1 MEEGE
6 IEKER
11 WRKGILRKGRWKK
24 GRWREGRKTAK
35 RETEEKKKLAYLL
48 FPTLLQIPLDVFEF
62 VFQLGDFRFHF
73 RHFVLESHI
82 FEIRLVV
89 TLFQLSDQ
97 GLMVG

>member
-1 MEEGE
+1 M
-6 IEKER
+6 
-11 WRKGILRKGRWKK
+11 
-24 GRWREGRKTAK
+24 AK
-35 RETEEKKKLAYLL
+35 RETKEKKKCAYLL
-48 FPTLLQIPLDVFEF
+48 FPALLQIPLDVFEF
-62 VFQLGDFRFHF
+62 VFQLGNFRFHF